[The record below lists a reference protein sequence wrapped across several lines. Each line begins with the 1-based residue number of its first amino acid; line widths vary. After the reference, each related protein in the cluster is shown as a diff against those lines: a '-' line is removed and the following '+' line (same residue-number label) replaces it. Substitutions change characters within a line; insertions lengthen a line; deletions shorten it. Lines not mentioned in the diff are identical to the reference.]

1 MISAPVG
8 RNVSSDNSEFRPGAV
23 CNLPDGK
30 PGVPVDGEVFDPKAE
45 EVVKALTD
53 QIMAQLSD

>member
-1 MISAPVG
+1 MYK
-8 RNVSSDNSEFRPGAV
+8 RQV

-30 PGVPVDGEVFDPKAE
+30 PGVPADGEVFDPKAE